1 MFTANVLSVERSS
14 GYWINFPYPYI
25 IKACNRSSIT
35 TINAVEC
42 YLYLTV
48 FCIHKLFSKL
58 FSICLKHCP
67 ANSLLFIFQT
77 DLKNT
82 DYTLEAGAKRNFEA
96 AKLAEEME
104 ERSRKEKEEEE
115 LNNPMK
121 VYFFMSFAELTMI
134 VLLVYFNS
142 LTLFAKR

>member
-1 MFTANVLSVERSS
+1 M
-14 GYWINFPYPYI
+14 
-25 IKACNRSSIT
+25 
-35 TINAVEC
+35 
-42 YLYLTV
+42 
-48 FCIHKLFSKL
+48 
-58 FSICLKHCP
+58 KHCS

-121 VYFFMSFAELTMI
+121 VYFFFYVLCWTDNDCPLGILSFINIICKEI
-134 VLLVYFNS
+134 IHDY
-142 LTLFAKR
+142 K